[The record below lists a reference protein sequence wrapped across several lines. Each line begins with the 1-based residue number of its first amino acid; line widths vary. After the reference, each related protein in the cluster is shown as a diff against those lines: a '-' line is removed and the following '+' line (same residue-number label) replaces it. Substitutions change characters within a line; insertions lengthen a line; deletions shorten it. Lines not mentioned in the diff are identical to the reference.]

1 MEDRKKLYQVFV
13 IVTMLVLLTGG
24 IFIGMAISKNNVE
37 NENENANIQDKV
49 EEVSNKNIE
58 VYNKVY
64 EDKEE
69 DVQIVYVDIYKDCN
83 HREENK
89 SNEYGVNFENVK
101 ERELSKIE
109 KEKSGYKMVKS
120 EDGVLMFEKVY
131 DCKCQNH
138 YMLKFDGEVVAIYR
152 YNENGEYEK
161 YQDTDIQKEG
171 IRPDL
176 SFRLSEGIEAETLEE
191 LYMFLEE
198 LES

>member
-24 IFIGMAISKNNVE
+24 IFIGMAISKNDVE

-89 SNEYGVNFENVK
+89 SNE
-101 ERELSKIE
+101 
-109 KEKSGYKMVKS
+109 
-120 EDGVLMFEKVY
+120 
-131 DCKCQNH
+131 
-138 YMLKFDGEVVAIYR
+138 
-152 YNENGEYEK
+152 
-161 YQDTDIQKEG
+161 
-171 IRPDL
+171 
-176 SFRLSEGIEAETLEE
+176 
-191 LYMFLEE
+191 
-198 LES
+198 